1 MQNFLSRKHAFFRLP
16 LFKLRAYAEGVTDE
30 DEYGSMLTVRKCHR
44 PASAHQQLPLASAP
58 PSVRRQCRRWVSRG
72 GRSGRAARGEGGV
85 MVRVSVRVREEEG
98 ERQHGNE
105 RKRKRQKRI
114 EPHRS
119 VTFHNST
126 ALLSS
131 HHDDFAF
138 TRQKSRSTVEFIVT
152 GTEGR
157 RFV

>member
-1 MQNFLSRKHAFFRLP
+1 MSFTR
-16 LFKLRAYAEGVTDE
+16 RAEWE
-30 DEYGSMLTVRKCHR
+30 S
-44 PASAHQQLPLASAP
+44 
-58 PSVRRQCRRWVSRG
+58 
-72 GRSGRAARGEGGV
+72 GEGRG
-85 MVRVSVRVREEEG
+85 RCDGEGQREEEG
-98 ERQHGNE
+98 ERERQHGNE

>member
-30 DEYGSMLTVRKCHR
+30 DEYGSMLTVRECHR

-58 PSVRRQCRRWVSRG
+58 PSVRRQCRRWVPRG
-72 GRSGRAARGEGGV
+72 GRSGRTARGEGGV
-85 MVRVSVRVREEEG
+85 RVRDEEG
-98 ERQHGNE
+98 ERQDGNE

>member
-30 DEYGSMLTVRKCHR
+30 DEYGSMLTVRECHR

-85 MVRVSVRVREEEG
+85 MVRVSVRVREEERETTR
-98 ERQHGNE
+98 EREEEKETEADRTASVRHLPQQH
-105 RKRKRQKRI
+105 
-114 EPHRS
+114 S
-119 VTFHNST
+119 S
-126 ALLSS
+126 LSS

-157 RFV
+157 RLV